1 MSNSKARNP
10 RCTIDLPSNT
20 ALCRIPPP
28 GVTILLSDSQ
38 HGPLSFAKTP
48 HDAILVHVTF
58 YAVSLYVIAL
68 DFGEAQPRRETWP
81 HLPAPDLRP

>member
-28 GVTILLSDSQ
+28 GVTIRLSDSQ
-38 HGPLSFAKTP
+38 HGPAT
-48 HDAILVHVTF
+48 
-58 YAVSLYVIAL
+58 
-68 DFGEAQPRRETWP
+68 
-81 HLPAPDLRP
+81 

>member
-1 MSNSKARNP
+1 VSNSKARNL

-48 HDAILVHVTF
+48 HEAILVHVAS
-58 YAVSLYVIAL
+58 YAVSLYVIDFTCAL
-68 DFGEAQPRRETWP
+68 DLARHRCCIDLSNAPR
-81 HLPAPDLRP
+81 